1 MSAALQ
7 TTRPFV
13 PPYPPRSEEPHSSL
27 SMILTLRRNPLEIW
41 GKADFERPIAIG
53 RSILGLRAAA
63 HDPAAARRVLL
74 DNAANYRKDALQLR
88 ILSPGLGNGI
98 ITAEGESWRLQ
109 RRSLAPLFAP
119 RQVAEFAAAIQRV
132 AAATLERLGR
142 RRDGAVTDVGDLMS
156 RMTLEVLEQTLF
168 SKGLGREPS
177 EFQRAVNAYLNGFG
191 RLDPLDLLG
200 APAFLPRF
208 GRRRGRAALEFFNE
222 AVDAI
227 VDSRKALLARGGE
240 APRDLLTLLLSIKD
254 PETGLGMPDDDIRAN
269 IVTFILAG
277 HETTANGLTWALY
290 LLSQSPQ
297 WRERAE
303 DEADSAYDPG
313 HPSSFENCEVLRALF
328 EEALR
333 LYPPAA
339 TLSREAIADDEIL
352 GVRIPA
358 GTVVTISP
366 YVLHRRRGLWDD
378 PDAFDPS
385 RFLGPRRERIDRFA
399 YIPFGAGPRV
409 CIGMAFAMQEAIVIL
424 ANLLR
429 AFRFELVEGQPV
441 MPQQRVTLRPR
452 GGMKMLAKRR
462 DSGKKASGGS
472 GSDRDRRPSH
482 QPQRSRRQPGD
493 PAARTDSR
501 FAKGPADRG

>member
-7 TTRPFV
+7 TTKPFV

-63 HDPAAARRVLL
+63 HDPAAVRRVLL

-98 ITAEGESWRLQ
+98 LTAEGESWRLQ

-119 RQVAEFAAAIQRV
+119 RQIAEFAPAIQGV
-132 AAATLERLGR
+132 AAATFERLGR

-168 SKGLGREPS
+168 SQGLGREPS
-177 EFQRAVNAYLNGFG
+177 EFQRAVTAYLNGFG

-208 GRRRGRAALEFFNE
+208 GRLRGRAALEFFNE

-227 VDSRKALLARGGE
+227 VDSRKALLTRGGE
-240 APRDLLTLLLSIKD
+240 APRDLLTLLLGIKD

-313 HPSSFENCEVLRALF
+313 ASILFRELRGAAGRVRGGAAPLSAGGDALARGHRGRRDPGGAHSRRNGGHDLALCAASSARPLGPSRRLRSGPIPRRA
-328 EEALR
+328 ARAHRPIR
-333 LYPPAA
+333 LYPLRRGTARLHRHGLRDPGGDHY
-339 TLSREAIADDEIL
+339 S
-352 GVRIPA
+352 GQSPA
-358 GTVVTISP
+358 GLPIRPGRGASRHAAAAHNAEAALGHEDAREKARPGKIST
-366 YVLHRRRGLWDD
+366 
-378 PDAFDPS
+378 AENF
-385 RFLGPRRERIDRFA
+385 
-399 YIPFGAGPRV
+399 
-409 CIGMAFAMQEAIVIL
+409 
-424 ANLLR
+424 
-429 AFRFELVEGQPV
+429 
-441 MPQQRVTLRPR
+441 
-452 GGMKMLAKRR
+452 
-462 DSGKKASGGS
+462 
-472 GSDRDRRPSH
+472 
-482 QPQRSRRQPGD
+482 
-493 PAARTDSR
+493 
-501 FAKGPADRG
+501 FAKVR

>member
-1 MSAALQ
+1 
-7 TTRPFV
+7 V
-13 PPYPPRSEEPHSSL
+13 
-27 SMILTLRRNPLEIW
+27 
-41 GKADFERPIAIG
+41 
-53 RSILGLRAAA
+53 
-63 HDPAAARRVLL
+63 
-74 DNAANYRKDALQLR
+74 NYRKDDLQLK
-88 ILSPGLGNGI
+88 ILSPGLGNGLA
-98 ITAEGESWRLQ
+98 TADGDSWRFQ
-109 RRSLAPLFAP
+109 RRSLAPLFSP
-119 RQVAEFAAAIQRV
+119 RQVAEFAPAMQRV
-132 AAATLERLGR
+132 AETTVERLGR
-142 RRDGAVTDVGDLMS
+142 RRDGAVTDVGELTS

-168 SKGLGREPS
+168 SQGLGREPS
-177 EFQRAVNAYLNGFG
+177 EFQRAVTSYFDSFG
-191 RLDPLDLLG
+191 RLDPLDLIG
-200 APAFLPRF
+200 APAFLPRL
-208 GRRRGRAALEFFNE
+208 GRMRGRPALEFFHE

-227 VDSRKALLARGGE
+227 IESRKTLLDRGGE
-240 APRDLLTLLLSIKD
+240 APRDLLTLLLAAKD
-254 PETGLGMPDDDIRAN
+254 PETGLGIPDADIRAN
-269 IVTFILAG
+269 IVTFIFAG
-277 HETTANGLTWALY
+277 HATTADGLTWSLY
-290 LLSQSPQ
+290 LLSQAPD
-297 WRERAE
+297 WRARAE
-303 DEADSAYDPG
+303 EEAERVFDPAR
-313 HPSSFENCEVLRALF
+313 PSSFEDCEVLRSVF

-339 TLSREAIADDEIL
+339 MLSRQAIADDEIL

-462 DSGKKASGGS
+462 DSGKNASGGS
-472 GSDRDRRPSH
+472 GSNRDRRPSH
-482 QPQRSRRQPGD
+482 QPQRSRPQPGD